1 MPKKEAVKE
10 EEPEDVV
17 GEVEEPQEPTG
28 PQNLI
33 SPSQVASIWESQ
45 DPLDDLFKIYTL
57 FFNPTLSD
65 DYDTVDDN
73 KIKLLAEFQLYNL
86 IFCKNDLKYLDDT
99 QISEVLEL
107 IWSLLAINQDGTIMD
122 HSVIA
127 EGELQKALTS
137 KFEELKIAL
146 IDKAKAG
153 VLSKD
158 QIKSIMTFMKS
169 GYFKHFRLIDF
180 VLRNRQQSTWKQIKL
195 FHNSTL
201 SAPCLDDA
209 KEIIDQPL
217 QVEGEGQDIDAE
229 GEEDIDP
236 NKDPL
241 DGLDNRLDKVDL
253 NDEEKSKVKEE
264 LENYNKEANAKA
276 VD

>member
-1 MPKKEAVKE
+1 
-10 EEPEDVV
+10 
-17 GEVEEPQEPTG
+17 
-28 PQNLI
+28 
-33 SPSQVASIWESQ
+33 
-45 DPLDDLFKIYTL
+45 
-57 FFNPTLSD
+57 
-65 DYDTVDDN
+65 
-73 KIKLLAEFQLYNL
+73 
-86 IFCKNDLKYLDDT
+86 
-99 QISEVLEL
+99 
-107 IWSLLAINQDGTIMD
+107 MD